1 MAAAFFYIII
11 TASLLPIAGLI
22 ADTLVRIEIQLDL

>member
-1 MAAAFFYIII
+1 MQAAFFYLTAIAIIF
-11 TASLLPIAGLI
+11 PIAALI